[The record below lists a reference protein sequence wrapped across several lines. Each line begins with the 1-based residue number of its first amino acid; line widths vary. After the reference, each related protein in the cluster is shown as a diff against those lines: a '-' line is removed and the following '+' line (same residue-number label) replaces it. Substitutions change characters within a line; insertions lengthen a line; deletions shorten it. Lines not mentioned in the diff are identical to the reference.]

1 MNGAPKQVLNVISGS
16 LPRPTSVPAIFDVYP
31 EMNWY
36 RAWST
41 ESFAM
46 GGMTPDA
53 SQVRK
58 MTFFGWPARFSD
70 RALPM
75 NSSGYDARVFSVRA
89 GSSRSMRRVTGS
101 KTTFSR
107 IVPNR
112 CVVA

>member
-1 MNGAPKQVLNVISGS
+1 
-16 LPRPTSVPAIFDVYP
+16 
-31 EMNWY
+31 
-36 RAWST
+36 
-41 ESFAM
+41 M

-58 MTFFGWPARFSD
+58 MMFVGCPARFSD

-89 GSSRSMRRVTGS
+89 GSSRSMSRVTGS

-107 IVPNR
+107 IVPKR

>member
-1 MNGAPKQVLNVISGS
+1 
-16 LPRPTSVPAIFDVYP
+16 
-31 EMNWY
+31 
-36 RAWST
+36 
-41 ESFAM
+41 
-46 GGMTPDA
+46 MTPDA

-58 MTFFGWPARFSD
+58 MMFFGWPARFSGT
-70 RALPM
+70 ALPM
-75 NSSGYDARVFSVRA
+75 NSSGYDARVFSVSV